1 MIKTEESFKEKPAP
15 LPEKAYGSFE
25 GPRRKS
31 KWDADEMPPV
41 DATLPMPA
49 IEERLDGPIGF
60 KVIPLDQVQVR
71 TLIGR
76 GGDTIKA
83 IRREVGSETE
93 VIIQHQRQDE
103 TGVCRI
109 TGNVYAAEA
118 VIKAKLQ
125 AKGCLVSRVGVKTG
139 GMSRAISPDRVEK

>member
-49 IEERLDGPIGF
+49 IEERLDGPIG
-60 KVIPLDQVQVR
+60 L
-71 TLIGR
+71 
-76 GGDTIKA
+76 KA